1 MMERVNK
8 GLKGHT
14 EHQAHPFIFY
24 YFLNHISNMYI
35 FFSMGK
41 PSWLLGLTLSLI
53 QYSCNEKSSLAH

>member
-1 MMERVNK
+1 MMERMNK

-35 FFSMGK
+35 FFFNGK
-41 PSWLLGLTLSLI
+41 TQLVARIDSVSDSI
-53 QYSCNEKSSLAH
+53 QL